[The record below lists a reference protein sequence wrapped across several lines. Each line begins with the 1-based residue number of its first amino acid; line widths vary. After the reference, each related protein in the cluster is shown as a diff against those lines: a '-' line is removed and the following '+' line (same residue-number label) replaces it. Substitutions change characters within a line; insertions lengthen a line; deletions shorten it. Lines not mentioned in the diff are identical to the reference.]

1 MNSKFALITFLDG
14 PPSVGGGSPD
24 NSLPSQPVYPSNG
37 LPGGGD
43 INNGLPVYPGRPVQ
57 LPVYPFDPTVPS
69 NELPTN
75 PPPTIWPPVPGQRF
89 KIKWLACVGLIL
101 VTDNELPE
109 TAEPK

>member
-1 MNSKFALITFLDG
+1 MYSKFAMITFLDS
-14 PPSVGGGSPD
+14 PPNVSGGIPD
-24 NSLPSQPVYPSNG
+24 NSLP
-37 LPGGGD
+37 GGGQ
-43 INNGLPVYPGRPVQ
+43 INNGLPGNPTYPTTGPISPGHPIQ

-89 KIKWLACVGLIL
+89 KLKWLACVGLIL
-101 VTDNELPE
+101 VPDNSLPE